1 MRGGKANGHDDLD
14 DLEALVPPPPA
25 AVRLGGQAYP
35 LAPLT
40 LGRYA
45 AARRFAGRFGAALQA
60 DDVIE
65 ALLAASADLWDDFAL
80 ATGVPRAAIAEA
92 DAAEAIAASFALV
105 RGLADFTAGPLV
117 AALAGGRT
125 DPAGAA
131 ARRGERSSPGS
142 SGADTP

>member
-1 MRGGKANGHDDLD
+1 VNGAGPD

-25 AVRLGGQAYP
+25 VIHLGGQTYP

-60 DDVIE
+60 EDVIE
-65 ALLAASADLWDDFAL
+65 ALLAVSNDLWDDFAL
-80 ATGVPRAAIAEA
+80 ATGIPRAAIAEA

-117 AALAGGRT
+117 AALAGGAEPPVRT
-125 DPAGAA
+125 A
-131 ARRGERSSPGS
+131 ARRGERSSPGL
-142 SGADTP
+142 SGADTR